1 MENSNITNLF
11 KNRISQWVKY
21 SEYAVLVRN
30 GGKYIV
36 PAPNARMSIYDPLAN
51 AEKMVTDFL
60 NYGKELYLQKT
71 RKRIAEISLEIA
83 SKYGLTGWMTA
94 LPKDSTFF
102 EREETYL
109 GINGLL
115 FGDRQIMDTKEYID
129 FFTTHSSKRNDPE
142 IAYFMRRDTI
152 YDVVFSARYME
163 PLAWGTAISENL
175 YAHFLRF
182 RQNFNSESSSDVQPA
197 SSGVT
202 MKYTHPGISLL
213 MWAED
218 SAEMLWCFDSLKTMV
233 EVAYCTLLS
242 ADTHPLRVCKHCGKI
257 YYHTHSRNEFC
268 SPRCRNQ
275 WNVYRSR
282 KKIIVKPGN
291 PPE

>member
-1 MENSNITNLF
+1 MENSNAMAMF

-21 SEYAVLVRN
+21 SEYTVLVRN
-30 GGKYIV
+30 GRKYIV

-51 AEKMVTDFL
+51 AEEMVTDFL
-60 NYGKELYLQKT
+60 NYGKELYSQKS
-71 RKRIAEISLEIA
+71 RKRAAEISLEIA
-83 SKYGLTGWMTA
+83 SKYGLTGWLTA
-94 LPKDSTFF
+94 LPRDSSFF

-115 FGDRQIMDTKEYID
+115 FGGRHILETKEYMD
-129 FFTTHSSKRNDPE
+129 FFTTHSSKKHDPE
-142 IAYFMRRDTI
+142 IAYFMRRNDI
-152 YDVVFSARYME
+152 YNVVFSSRYME
-163 PLAWGTAISENL
+163 PLSWGTAISENL

-182 RQNFNSESSSDVQPA
+182 RQNFNSESSADGQPESFGA
-197 SSGVT
+197 T
-202 MKYTHPGISLL
+202 MKYNHPGISLL

-242 ADTHPLRVCKHCGKI
+242 VDTHPLRVCKHCGKI

-282 KKIIVKPGN
+282 KKIIVKPGT
-291 PPE
+291 PPK